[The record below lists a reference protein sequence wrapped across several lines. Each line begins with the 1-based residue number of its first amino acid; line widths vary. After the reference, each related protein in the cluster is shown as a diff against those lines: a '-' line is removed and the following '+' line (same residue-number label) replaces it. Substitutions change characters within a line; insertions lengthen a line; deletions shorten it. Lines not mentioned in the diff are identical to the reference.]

1 MTTIF
6 TAKYFFA
13 CACRDFGLEDAHT
26 IAIGRIVEAQEGG
39 YLEADPASDLAKHL
53 YNDGRQLRAEEDEEA
68 E

>member
-13 CACRDFGLEDAHT
+13 CACRDFGLEDTHT

-39 YLEADPASDLAKHL
+39 RITADHANELAKCL
-53 YNDGRQLRAEEDEEA
+53 YNDGKRLYAQEEGDC
-68 E
+68 